1 MPESVPR
8 AAVLPLAAGA
18 LAHIGPAPPGC
29 PWCADI
35 CPPASPARG
44 TPVMSP

>member
-18 LAHIGPAPPGC
+18 LAHIGPAATWLPLVRRHLS
-29 PWCADI
+29 
-35 CPPASPARG
+35 PASPARG